1 MNDEPKQS
9 KKIDIDETSTEQN
22 EAQEQPMS
30 LPISLELQEKR
41 NRHLQAFEESTRK
54 RRVELI
60 DNIQQERNSK
70 VLVFHSYDSID
81 SASAE
86 LFFELLQGIGKVDI
100 LDLFLFSRG
109 GHAESAFNISRWC
122 RHHSQRFNVIVPS
135 YAKSAA
141 TLLCLGADTLLMGP
155 ASELGPIDPQ
165 IRIPDPN
172 EHGKYQW
179 VSALS
184 IKEALKVIEELTQG
198 DHSRAMKYM
207 SLIETIDLNILG
219 QYDREIQSSKQQ
231 AQNLLKTGK
240 LISGDEKRIDRV
252 SDAEKK
258 MNPYE
263 RVAHQLTE
271 GYYSHGYAIDMHE
284 AKNIGFHVLHP
295 GDRGFSTKV
304 WSSVWRLHKMYED
317 MVQNSQDV
325 VGVFESDM
333 FTIKQYRKMS

>member
-1 MNDEPKQS
+1 MNDEPKKS
-9 KKIDIDETSTEQN
+9 KKIDIDETPVEQSDA
-22 EAQEQPMS
+22 EKQPMS
-30 LPISLELQEKR
+30 LPISVELQEKR
-41 NRHLQAFEESTRK
+41 IRHLQAFEESTRK

-60 DNIQQERNSK
+60 DNIQQERKSK
-70 VLVFHSYDSID
+70 VVVFHSYDSID

-86 LFFELLQGIGKVDI
+86 VFFELLQGIGKVDI
-100 LDLFLFSRG
+100 LDLFLFSG
-109 GHAESAFNISRWC
+109 GGYAEPAFNISRWC
-122 RHHSQRFNVIVPS
+122 RHYSDKFNVIIPS

-165 IRIPDPN
+165 IKIPDEYGSP
-172 EHGKYQW
+172 QQ

-207 SLIETIDLNILG
+207 SLIEKIDLKILG

-284 AKNIGFHVLHP
+284 AKDNLGLNVLHP

-304 WSSVWRLHKMYED
+304 WGSVWRLYKMYED
-317 MVQNSQDV
+317 MVKNSQDV

-333 FTIKQYRKMS
+333 FTIKQYRKMP